1 MPQNTTDHLLQLI
14 DDLGLKAL
22 TLEPTDVAGLG
33 ELLGDLEAIK
43 KSGSSGAEMVQLIS
57 ALVTIVETII
67 IGQGDE
73 LSAPMETLLD
83 GIVLLQNLAKHG
95 PEDPSIGDGFSAFL
109 KKLEA
114 SEIYVEQDKTV
125 QNQET
130 EIREEKAATPAM
142 SKNVIVDKDMCYEFI
157 AETMGNF
164 DDVENTLIHLEEDP
178 TNKELL
184 NAVFRFFHTAK
195 GVSGFLNLQRLNQF
209 AHELENLLDE
219 LRNGCLKLTSSLT
232 DFILRA
238 MDFVKSMLAEVK
250 TNLDRDNL
258 EEPSY
263 DVESR
268 IKEIAAF
275 LKTGG
280 TERDSGGGM
289 LGAPIGEILM
299 DMGKVNA
306 QDVGQAIASQLSGRQ
321 DEKVGSILVSEG
333 KIFSDDVQDA
343 LRKQAGGAVQDK
355 DITVKVSTLKLDSV
369 VDMVGE
375 LVISESLVFQ
385 NPLVQGSN
393 DQKLF
398 KDFAQLHRITSDL
411 QKTAMSMR
419 MVAIKQTFQKM
430 VRLVRDLSRKAGK
443 EVDLFMSG
451 EDTEI
456 DRRMVDEIS
465 DPLVHMI
472 RNAVDHGIESP
483 EERKAAGKEKKSAI
497 NLRAYH
503 QGGHLLI
510 EIKDDGRGLN
520 RDKIY
525 QKALEKG
532 LVRPS
537 ESLSDKEIYNLIF
550 VPGFSTAEQVTDIS
564 GRGVGM
570 DVVKK
575 IIDKMRGS
583 VEIDS
588 KPGEGTLFTI
598 KLPLTLAIIDGILVR
613 VGKERYILPTV
624 TVKESFQP
632 KEDQC
637 HSVSARGEVVT
648 IRGKILPLIRLYS
661 VLGVLAEKTNPCE
674 SIVVVMEHEDEEIC
688 LLIDELVGKQEVV
701 IKSLGNRFKQTK
713 GFSGGAILGDGRV
726 GLILDVKGILEL
738 YREGTEHL
746 PSDKGISAVSVNA
759 EISEMHG
766 NIRQGI

>member
-14 DDLGLKAL
+14 DNLGLKAL

-43 KSGSSGAEMVQLIS
+43 SCAPSGTEMIQLLS
-57 ALVTIVETII
+57 ALVTTVETII
-67 IGQGDE
+67 IGQGNE
-73 LSAPMETLLD
+73 LSAPMETLLE

-95 PEDPSIGDGFSAFL
+95 PEDISIGGGFSAFL
-109 KKLEA
+109 KRLGM
-114 SEIYVEQDKTV
+114 SEIHVEQDKIV
-125 QNQET
+125 QSPDT
-130 EIREEKAATPAM
+130 EIHEEKAATATM
-142 SKNVIVDKDMCYEFI
+142 SKNVIIDKDMCYEFI

-164 DDVENTLIHLEEDP
+164 DDVENTLIQLEEDP

-195 GVSGFLNLQRLNQF
+195 GVSGFLNLQRLNLF

-219 LRNGCLKLTSSLT
+219 LRNGRLKLTPALT
-232 DFILRA
+232 DFILRS
-238 MDFVKSMLAEVK
+238 MDFVKSMLVEVK
-250 TNLDRDNL
+250 VNLDRDNP

-275 LKTGG
+275 LETRRA
-280 TERDSGGGM
+280 ERDFGGKV
-289 LGAPIGEILM
+289 LGAPVGEILM
-299 DMGKVNA
+299 EMGKVTP
-306 QDVGQAIASQLSGRQ
+306 QDIGQAIASQLSGRQ
-321 DEKVGSILVSEG
+321 DEKIGSILVSEG
-333 KIFSDDVQDA
+333 KISSDDVQEA

-355 DITVKVSTLKLDSV
+355 DVTVRVSTSKLDSV

-375 LVISESLVFQ
+375 LVIAESLVFQ
-385 NPLVQGSN
+385 NSLVQGSN

-419 MVAIKQTFQKM
+419 MVAVKQTFQKM

-472 RNAVDHGIESP
+472 RNAMDHGIENP
-483 EERKAAGKEKKSAI
+483 EERKAAGKEKKGTI

-510 EIKDDGRGLN
+510 EIRDDGRGLN

-525 QKALEKG
+525 RKALEKS
-532 LVRPS
+532 LVRPN
-537 ESLSDKEIYNLIF
+537 ESLSDKETYNLIF
-550 VPGFSTAEQVTDIS
+550 VAGFSTAEQVTDIS

-570 DVVKK
+570 DVVRK

-588 KPGEGTLFTI
+588 RPGEGTLFTI
-598 KLPLTLAIIDGILVR
+598 KLPLTLAIIDGILIR
-613 VGKERYILPTV
+613 VGNERYILPTV

-637 HSVSARGEVVT
+637 HTVTTRGEVIT

-661 VLGVLAEKTNPCE
+661 ILGISAEKTNPCE
-674 SIVVVMEHEDEEIC
+674 SIVVVVEHEDEEIC

-701 IKSLGNRFKQTK
+701 IKSLGSRFKQTR

-746 PSDKGISAVSVNA
+746 PSDKDISVVNTNA